1 MQLTRRDFIQSA
13 AAAGMWLT
21 ASKSGIAEQPAETP
35 AVPSPKNPDEVNVAL
50 IGVGAQGRV
59 LLDAA
64 RRIPGIK
71 FKAVCDIWPYSQ
83 QYGAGQL
90 ARLGHKVNVYEDYR
104 EMLDKE
110 KGLNAVLV
118 ATPDWMHAEH
128 ANACLQA
135 GLHVYCEKEM
145 SNSLEKARSMVQT
158 AKSTGKLLQIGH
170 QRRSNPRYRHAIDV
184 LIREANLLGRVTHA
198 YGQWNRAKSDDLTCA
213 ERLVISQEKLE
224 KYGYT
229 NMHAFQNW
237 RWFKKYGGGPIVDL
251 GSHQIDLFA
260 WVWGCNPKS
269 VIASGGIDFY
279 KTHEWYDNV
288 LTIYEFET
296 PLGVSRAFYQVLTT
310 NKNGGYY
317 EKFMGED
324 GTILISEQ
332 TALGNAVE
340 SERDEQATE
349 WKKWVEKGYLDAM
362 TDQISR
368 SATQN
373 TVVDVRAS
381 KPPKRWPLPIELSKP
396 AHQPHLENFFGAI
409 RYGVKLNCPAEV
421 GYETAVAVLAAN
433 ESVAAGRRVEFKAE
447 EFRV

>member
-1 MQLTRRDFIQSA
+1 
-13 AAAGMWLT
+13 
-21 ASKSGIAEQPAETP
+21 
-35 AVPSPKNPDEVNVAL
+35 
-50 IGVGAQGRV
+50 
-59 LLDAA
+59 
-64 RRIPGIK
+64 
-71 FKAVCDIWPYSQ
+71 PYSQ
-83 QYGAGQL
+83 QYASGQL
-90 ARLGHKVNVYEDYR
+90 KNFGHKVNVYDDYR
-104 EMLDKE
+104 ELLDKE
-110 KGLNAVLV
+110 KGLDAALV

-128 ANACLQA
+128 ANACMTA
-135 GLHVYCEKEM
+135 GLNVYCEKEM
-145 SNSLEKARSMVQT
+145 SNSLEKARSMVVT
-158 AKSTGKLLQIGH
+158 AKTTGKLLQIGH

-184 LIREANLLGRVTHA
+184 LIRDANLLGRVTHA
-198 YGQWNRAKSDDLTCA
+198 YGQWNRSKSDDLTCA
-213 ERLVISQEKLE
+213 PRLVIPQEKLE

-251 GSHQIDLFA
+251 GSHQIDLFS
-260 WVWGCNPKS
+260 WIWGCNPKS
-269 VIASGGIDFY
+269 VMASGGIDFY

-288 LTIYEFET
+288 LTIYEFDT
-296 PLGVSRAFYQVLTT
+296 PMGTARAFYQVLTT

-332 TALGNAVE
+332 TALGNAAE
-340 SERDEQATE
+340 SEREEQATE

-362 TDQISR
+362 TEQINR

-381 KPPKRWPLPIELSKP
+381 KPPKRWPLPIELAKP
-396 AHQPHLENFFGAI
+396 AHQPHLENFFDAI

-433 ESVAAGRRVEFKAE
+433 QSVAAGRRVDFKAE
-447 EFRV
+447 EFRA